1 MTARQ
6 YIQIDPETLEAVA
19 FKHHLPI
26 ERSAD
31 EQRVYV
37 TVDGLTFYAP
47 SLDVAS

>member
-6 YIQIDPETLEAVA
+6 LIQIDADTLEAVA
-19 FKHHLPI
+19 FKHHLPV

-37 TVDGLTFYAP
+37 VCEDIVFYAP
-47 SLDVAS
+47 SLDAAS